1 MKRLALGLIVS
12 LALVYPA
19 AAAAVETATA
29 GYVQNHLVSRWK
41 TPDGFRLR
49 SAVCSPKGRL
59 IAHEGHIFAT
69 FWNCIEVDIVSRIL
83 WVHVRV
89 SNTPGVGLDRP
100 SEYRCSSAF
109 STVRCPPG

>member
-12 LALVYPA
+12 LGLVYPA
-19 AAAAVETATA
+19 AAGAVETATA
-29 GYVQNHLVSRWK
+29 GYVQSHLVSRWK

-89 SNTPGVGLDRP
+89 SNTPGVGIVRP
-100 SEYRCSSAF
+100 SEYRCSAAF
-109 STVRCPPG
+109 STVRCPSG